1 MRKLKIAVVENYDF
15 TSKTMPVLFAIE
27 HYGSYPIP
35 DKSKK
40 PIYSISP
47 KGGIIMYICKAR
59 ELYGEELDDGSES
72 FRYLIGELKT
82 DSDGKYVINGILINA
97 ETIIPIKLQLNDEQ
111 KKY

>member
-40 PIYSISP
+40 PIYSDIF
-47 KGGIIMYICKAR
+47 Y
-59 ELYGEELDDGSES
+59 
-72 FRYLIGELKT
+72 
-82 DSDGKYVINGILINA
+82 DSKSSLVQAGQKRKRKKSILENS
-97 ETIIPIKLQLNDEQ
+97 
-111 KKY
+111 